1 MKLVKWSLFGLGL
14 LAWPALA
21 AQMTVYK
28 SESCGC
34 CKGWVEHMAADGFE
48 LEVVNTDNL
57 APIKADAGLR
67 PGLASCHT
75 ALVEGYVIEG
85 HVPAADVRRLLE
97 QRPAV
102 KGLTIP
108 GMPQSAPGMDV
119 PGTPYEVLSFD
130 ENGQTAVFSRY
141 PG

>member
-1 MKLVKWSLFGLGL
+1 MKSVTWGLLIGL
-14 LAWPALA
+14 LAAPALA

-34 CKGWVEHMAADGFE
+34 CQGWVEHMTSEGFE
-48 LEVVNTDNL
+48 LEVINSDRL
-57 APIKADAGLR
+57 ARIKARAGVS
-67 PGLASCHT
+67 PEQASCHT
-75 ALVEGYVIEG
+75 ALIDGYVIEG

-102 KGLTIP
+102 RGLTIP
-108 GMPQSAPGMDV
+108 GMPQSAPGMDI

-130 ENGQTAVFSRY
+130 EHGETAVFSHY